1 MVVWSP
7 IKWGQNIAVHH
18 NSVPPS
24 KYTGL
29 LQHVTTVVPVAD
41 LQHIDGYHLQH
52 IDGYH
57 ERQMLQDHY
66 IATDSSEMNEGS
78 EESKRYTSETSL
90 VACLRDS
97 PLART
102 HGVERIGTGS
112 TRKSVSRIRTSNG
125 GEGCAP
131 STKLRSQSGPTV

>member
-1 MVVWSP
+1 VVVWSP

-41 LQHIDGYHLQH
+41 LQHIDGYH
-52 IDGYH
+52 

-66 IATDSSEMNEGS
+66 IATDSSETNEGS
-78 EESKRYTSETSL
+78 EQSKRYTSETSL
-90 VACLRDS
+90 VACLMDS

-102 HGVERIGTGS
+102 HGVERIGIGS
-112 TRKSVSRIRTSNG
+112 TRKSVSRIRTSTG

-131 STKLRSQSGPTV
+131 NLEVNLDLQYEVAREAS